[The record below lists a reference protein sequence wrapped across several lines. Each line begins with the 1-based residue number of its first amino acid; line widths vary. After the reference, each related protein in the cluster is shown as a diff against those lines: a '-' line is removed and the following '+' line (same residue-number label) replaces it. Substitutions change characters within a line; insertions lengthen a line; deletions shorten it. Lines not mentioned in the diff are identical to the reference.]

1 MKKKFKKTKIFVK
14 YFLLFFFFLFWN
26 LIVQPINLDEIWN
39 YGFAHN
45 IYNGL
50 IPYKDFNMI
59 ITPLFPII
67 MSLPFYIF
75 GSSLFVFHV
84 EQAVLLIVMFYLL
97 DSYLKEKSYLL
108 LLFMIFPLSIAFP
121 SYNLFLFLL
130 FLIIVKLEDM
140 KANDYLIGL
149 VLACF
154 ILTKQTVGLLMLL
167 PSLYYFKYPKKIVK
181 RFIGCF
187 IPIIFFI
194 IYLLYF
200 NSFFQF
206 LDLCLFGLFDF
217 VSNSKGVNIFFFFSI
232 LMIGLIFYFIKKDK
246 YNIKNYYLLS
256 FFSIVLPLFDLYH
269 FQIFFIAFLFV
280 VFLETDF
287 KIYLNIRLFVFLLL
301 IGLSIINLY
310 YRIDGKVIYPNN
322 IKYFEYRYLT
332 GKYIQFS
339 DSINQLIEKYDDK
352 EIIFLSADG
361 YYFNIINDLK
371 IDYLDLINTGNWG
384 YNGSEKLLNV
394 IKKKENC
401 VFFVDKEEIG
411 SNKQTDQNVL
421 RYVIEN
427 GVILEKKGNYLIY
440 EIK

>member
-84 EQAVLLIVMFYLL
+84 EQAVLLTVIFYLL

-301 IGLSIINLY
+301 IGLCIINLY

-384 YNGSEKLLNV
+384 YNGSEKLLKV

>member
-84 EQAVLLIVMFYLL
+84 EQAVLLTVIFYLL

-130 FLIIVKLEDM
+130 FLIIVKLEDI

-384 YNGSEKLLNV
+384 YNGSEKLLKV

>member
-84 EQAVLLIVMFYLL
+84 EQAVLLTVIFYLL

-287 KIYLNIRLFVFLLL
+287 KVYLNIRLFVFLLL

>member
-1 MKKKFKKTKIFVK
+1 M
-14 YFLLFFFFLFWN
+14 
-26 LIVQPINLDEIWN
+26 
-39 YGFAHN
+39 
-45 IYNGL
+45 
-50 IPYKDFNMI
+50 
-59 ITPLFPII
+59 
-67 MSLPFYIF
+67 
-75 GSSLFVFHV
+75 
-84 EQAVLLIVMFYLL
+84 
-97 DSYLKEKSYLL
+97 
-108 LLFMIFPLSIAFP
+108 
-121 SYNLFLFLL
+121 
-130 FLIIVKLEDM
+130 
-140 KANDYLIGL
+140 
-149 VLACF
+149 
-154 ILTKQTVGLLMLL
+154 
-167 PSLYYFKYPKKIVK
+167 
-181 RFIGCF
+181 
-187 IPIIFFI
+187 
-194 IYLLYF
+194 
-200 NSFFQF
+200 
-206 LDLCLFGLFDF
+206 
-217 VSNSKGVNIFFFFSI
+217 
-232 LMIGLIFYFIKKDK
+232 
-246 YNIKNYYLLS
+246 
-256 FFSIVLPLFDLYH
+256 
-269 FQIFFIAFLFV
+269 
-280 VFLETDF
+280 
-287 KIYLNIRLFVFLLL
+287 
-301 IGLSIINLY
+301 Y

>member
-130 FLIIVKLEDM
+130 FLIMVKLEDM
-140 KANDYLIGL
+140 KANDYLIGF

>member
-84 EQAVLLIVMFYLL
+84 EQAVLLTVIFYLL

>member
-84 EQAVLLIVMFYLL
+84 EQAVLLTVIFYLL

-287 KIYLNIRLFVFLLL
+287 KIYLNIRLFVFLFLFFL
-301 IGLSIINLY
+301 FIIILY

-371 IDYLDLINTGNWG
+371 IDYLDLINTGSWG
-384 YNGSEKLLNV
+384 YTGSETLLNV

>member
-84 EQAVLLIVMFYLL
+84 EQAVLLTVIFYLL

-246 YNIKNYYLLS
+246 YNINNYYLLS